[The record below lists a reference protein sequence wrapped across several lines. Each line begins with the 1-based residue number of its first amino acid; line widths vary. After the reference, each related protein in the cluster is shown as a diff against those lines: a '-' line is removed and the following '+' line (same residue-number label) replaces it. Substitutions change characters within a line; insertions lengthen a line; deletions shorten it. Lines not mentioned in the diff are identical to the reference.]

1 MPSGRLPARQRT
13 LQETHMDDRVIVM
26 AEDVTASTVERI
38 HIERE
43 RDYDLL
49 TELYNRRAFYRLAAR
64 MFDTPDKIGYAAV
77 VMMDLD
83 NLKRT
88 NDSFGHEWGDR
99 YIHEAATCFSHNIPK
114 TALCARVSGDEFTI
128 LFSGHKS
135 REETEKAIEQ
145 LVDGIRNSRFDLP
158 NCVTTRI
165 HVSGGIAWYPQ
176 DGEDLME
183 LIKHADFAMYRVKN
197 STKDTF
203 GTFERG

>member
-1 MPSGRLPARQRT
+1 MLFRS
-13 LQETHMDDRVIVM
+13 
-26 AEDVTASTVERI
+26 
-38 HIERE
+38 
-43 RDYDLL
+43 
-49 TELYNRRAFYRLAAR
+49 
-64 MFDTPDKIGYAAV
+64 
-77 VMMDLD
+77 
-83 NLKRT
+83 
-88 NDSFGHEWGDR
+88 
-99 YIHEAATCFSHNIPK
+99 
-114 TALCARVSGDEFTI
+114 EFTI

-158 NCVTTRI
+158 NGVTTRI

-203 GTFERG
+203 GTFERGQYEEKMREMRR